1 MAKKNG
7 EPEILR
13 CSFCN
18 KDQNDVR
25 KLIAGPTVFICDEC
39 VEVCND
45 IIADDSRLENKTTRS
60 SLPVPQEI
68 KKFLDEYV
76 VGQLNH
82 GFQYISQ
89 ALDLERF
96 TMFTF
101 SPVKQRL
108 DLLLD
113 HVRTATQDGRP
124 VREDPRVR
132 SRMARLATAA
142 EVARGLGLR
151 VVDASVRAER
161 DGGSPPTVEASEYKL
176 FTTEFSKQLADASMD
191 LGGPG
196 TQLRVGT
203 KDAPMDGRAE
213 STYRYTVL
221 DTIGGGTSE
230 VQKNIITRRGLGL
243 PKNF

>member
-1 MAKKNG
+1 MDHPG
-7 EPEILR
+7 ITVQGIQTMGDEVT
-13 CSFCN
+13 
-18 KDQNDVR
+18 NDVFFDD
-25 KLIAGPTVFICDEC
+25 VF
-39 VEVCND
+39 V
-45 IIADDSRLENKTTRS
+45 T
-60 SLPVPQEI
+60 
-68 KKFLDEYV
+68 DEYV

-82 GFQYISQ
+82 GFRYISQ

-113 HVRTATQDGRP
+113 HVRMATQDGRP
-124 VREDPRVR
+124 VRKDPRVR
-132 SRMARLATAA
+132 SRMAQLATAA

-151 VVDASVRAER
+151 VVDATVRAER

-196 TQLRVGT
+196 AQLRVGT
-203 KDAPMDGRAE
+203 EDAPMDGRAE
-213 STYRYTVL
+213 STYRFTVL

-243 PKNF
+243 PRNF